1 MAFLDLVLL
10 AAVAAF
16 LGYRLWLVLG
26 THDADKPVRKRQS
39 KEDDTVIPVR
49 ARNASATVADTK
61 APQESSKP
69 QSLDEDRFLQG
80 ATLAFHKIV
89 EAYADGNVQTLEK
102 LLEGPLLETFEEAIA
117 KRKKAK
123 KSLEVDISRIV
134 SAEVID
140 KREEDGKADI
150 TVRIVSEQCLV
161 TRDARGRVLEGDPDR
176 YAEVTDIWTFSR
188 PLSSSN
194 PNWKLI
200 ATQIPEA

>member
-26 THDADKPVRKRQS
+26 THDADKPVRKRSS
-39 KEDDTVIPVR
+39 KEDDVVIPVR
-49 ARNASATVADTK
+49 ARKTSPTEDTK
-61 APQESSKP
+61 IPQETAKP
-69 QSLDEDRFLQG
+69 KSLDEDRFLQG

-89 EAYADGNVQTLEK
+89 EAYANGNVAALEK
-102 LLEGPLLETFEEAIA
+102 LLEGPLLETFEDAIV
-117 KRKKAK
+117 KRKKSK

-161 TRDARGRVLEGDPDR
+161 TRDAKGRVLEGDPDR

-200 ATQIPEA
+200 ATQIPEV

>member
-26 THDADKPVRKRQS
+26 THNADKPVRKRQS
-39 KEDDTVIPVR
+39 KEDDVVIPVR
-49 ARNASATVADTK
+49 ARKASPTVDTNT
-61 APQESSKP
+61 PQDTARP
-69 QSLDEDRFLQG
+69 TSLNDDRFLQG
-80 ATLAFHKIV
+80 VTLAFHKIV
-89 EAYADGNVQTLEK
+89 EAYADGNAAALEK
-102 LLEGPLLETFEEAIA
+102 LLEGPLLETFEDAIA

-134 SAEVID
+134 SVEVID

-161 TRDARGRVLEGDPDR
+161 TRDAKGRVLEGDPDR
-176 YAEVTDIWTFSR
+176 YSEVTDIWTFSR
-188 PLSSSN
+188 PLASSN

-200 ATQIPEA
+200 ATQIPE

>member
-26 THDADKPVRKRQS
+26 THDVDKPIRKKQS
-39 KEDDTVIPVR
+39 REDDVVIPVR
-49 ARNASATVADTK
+49 ARKSPTTADTK
-61 APQESSKP
+61 TSQEAEKP
-69 QSLDEDRFLQG
+69 KSLDEDRFLQG

-89 EAYADGNVQTLEK
+89 EAYADGNGAALEK
-102 LLEGPLLETFEEAIA
+102 LLDGPLLETFEEAIA

-140 KREEDGKADI
+140 KREEDGKANI

-161 TRDARGRVLEGDPDR
+161 TRDAKGRVLEGDPDR

-188 PLSSSN
+188 PLASSN